1 MKNQSMKSYLLVFT
15 AISIVFLWGCENNS
29 QQSLWTQI
37 QQLGQE
43 KTDLKLQVEQLQK
56 ENERLESQVATLS
69 SLEQEVRLEAL
80 SGLERI
86 EISKRSGL
94 YDKDEDGKAESL
106 IVYVQPFDDTGDT
119 IKIVG
124 NVIVQLWDLNRESN
138 EAQIAEW
145 QVEPAQLKQLW
156 AGTFMTNYYRLK
168 FDVENMLTG
177 SEKELTVKITFT
189 DYLTGRILRTQRVVQ
204 GKSYAN

>member
-1 MKNQSMKSYLLVFT
+1 MKSHLILLVVIPI
-15 AISIVFLWGCENNS
+15 ALLLGCENS
-29 QQSLWTQI
+29 SKQPLWSQI
-37 QQLGQE
+37 QQLGKE
-43 KTDLKLQVEQLQK
+43 KTDLKLQVKQLQK
-56 ENERLESQVATLS
+56 ENEQLQGQVATLS
-69 SLEQEVRLEAL
+69 SLEREVRLEAL

-94 YDKDEDGKAESL
+94 YDKDDDGKNESL

-124 NVIVQLWDLNRESN
+124 KVIVQLWDLNRESN

-145 QVEPAQLKQLW
+145 QIEPAQLKQYW

-168 FDVENMLTG
+168 FDVANMLTG
-177 SEKELTVKITFT
+177 SEKELTVKVTFT
-189 DYLTGRILRTQRVVQ
+189 DYLTGRTLRAQKVIQ
-204 GKSYAN
+204 GKSHAN

>member
-1 MKNQSMKSYLLVFT
+1 MKEQSTKPYLIVLT
-15 AISIVFLWGCENNS
+15 AIFILFLWGCENNS

-43 KTDLKLQVEQLQK
+43 KTDLKLQVEQLEK
-56 ENERLESQVATLS
+56 ENEQLKGQVATLF

-94 YDKDEDGKAESL
+94 YDKDEDGKIESL

-124 NVIVQLWDLNRESN
+124 EVTAQLWDLNRESS

-145 QVEPAQLKQLW
+145 QIGPAELKQLW
-156 AGTFMTNYYRLK
+156 AGSFMTNYYRLK

-177 SEKELTVKITFT
+177 NEKELTVKIAFT
-189 DYLTGRILRTQRVVQ
+189 DYLTGRTLRTQRAVNTD
-204 GKSYAN
+204 AI

>member
-1 MKNQSMKSYLLVFT
+1 MKEQSIKPHLIVLT
-15 AISIVFLWGCENNS
+15 AIFILFLWGCENNS

-43 KTDLKLQVEQLQK
+43 KTDLKLQVEQLEK

-69 SLEQEVRLEAL
+69 SLDREVRLEAL

-94 YDKDEDGKAESL
+94 YDKDKDGKVESL

-124 NVIVQLWDLNRESN
+124 EVIVQLWDLNRESSK
-138 EAQIAEW
+138 AQIAEW
-145 QVEPAQLKQLW
+145 QIEPAQLKQLW
-156 AGTFMTNYYRLK
+156 AGTFMTSYYRLK
-168 FDVENMLTG
+168 FDVENLLTG
-177 SEKELTVKITFT
+177 NEKELMVKIAFT
-189 DYLTGRILRTQRVVQ
+189 DYLTGRTLRTQRTINTD
-204 GKSYAN
+204 AI